1 MRYLAVRVQ
10 LNDPRRTGIVLARG
24 STIDSAQSGA
34 VFAFNMQMRQVC
46 KDWDLDTDGPPM
58 QADNWHELCEFL
70 GNHEET
76 ICIVDAS

>member
-10 LNDPRRTGIVLARG
+10 LNDPDAQGIVLARG

-34 VFAFNMQMRQVC
+34 VFAFNMQMREVC
-46 KDWDLDTDGPPM
+46 KEWDPEVEGLPI

-76 ICIVDAS
+76 ICIVDVS